1 MEPNNPKIY
10 LLKAWVNVF
19 PETKTNEEKEILKD
33 ILSKE
38 ILSRKRQR
46 KRDFTKVVML
56 WIFTFSY
63 NAAIAFFR

>member
-1 MEPNNPKIY
+1 MFRES
-10 LLKAWVNVF
+10 
-19 PETKTNEEKEILKD
+19 KTNEEKEIFED

-56 WIFTFSY
+56 WVFTFSY
-63 NAAIAFFR
+63 NTAIAFFR